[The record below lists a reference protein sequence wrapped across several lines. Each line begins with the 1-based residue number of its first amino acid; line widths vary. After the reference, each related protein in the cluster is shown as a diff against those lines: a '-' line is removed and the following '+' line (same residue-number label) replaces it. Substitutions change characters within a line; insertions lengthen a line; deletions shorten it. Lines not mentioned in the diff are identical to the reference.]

1 MHLQR
6 CKAAHSSCAFERL
19 ARRTAAV
26 ARLLALAA
34 IAACNGSGSSAD
46 ACFTNKTS
54 TKANDTR
61 SLSEGGCWTL
71 PVVNRARIFPAPGRA
86 AQLVDGTIMG
96 SATSPTNGFVVL
108 ATITS
113 TPAES
118 MFTELTFP
126 NATPYRYV
134 KYNGP
139 RGSYGAIA
147 ELEFYAGTEKL
158 GGAGFGVAGSRDD
171 PCNTYERALDGD
183 TSTFFEGSLA
193 DGSYVG
199 LDLGGGHAALPPL
212 FNPVGGQYDNPTTVS
227 LSTETAGGSIRYT
240 ADGSDP
246 VAAGQPYT
254 GSIQVG
260 TGTTTIKAVASA
272 SCMLDSEM
280 AQATYRVGV
289 QSSPTN
295 QSSIHIGNSLTDT
308 IVGWLDVVAHSG
320 GVTLDFRRFT
330 IPGAGTKWLWDNPT
344 SGFGETDIV
353 KSLQTTPF
361 DHLSLQPF
369 PNEPCFPIGA
379 GSDADYVNRFYG
391 LAKQVN
397 PNVLLWIYQ
406 QWPDP
411 HAWNDCFSIGA
422 TWTPSPWI
430 PPIPNPA
437 TWEDAVS
444 NQLSY
449 QEAVRKGVMDLNA
462 GKPVY
467 IIPGGLALRNLKKEI
482 QAGHVPGWSDFVTR
496 IFDQGGNDIHLA
508 APGRWFITLV
518 FYTCMFQ
525 RSPIGVTYEN
535 TGLSAEQAGK
545 LEQIAWETVN
555 EYSLSGINR

>member
-26 ARLLALAA
+26 ARLLALDA

-183 TSTFFEGSLA
+183 TSTFLGLA
-193 DGSYVG
+193 CRRQLRGTRSRRR
-199 LDLGGGHAALPPL
+199 PR
-212 FNPVGGQYDNPTTVS
+212 
-227 LSTETAGGSIRYT
+227 ST
-240 ADGSDP
+240 
-246 VAAGQPYT
+246 
-254 GSIQVG
+254 
-260 TGTTTIKAVASA
+260 
-272 SCMLDSEM
+272 
-280 AQATYRVGV
+280 
-289 QSSPTN
+289 
-295 QSSIHIGNSLTDT
+295 
-308 IVGWLDVVAHSG
+308 
-320 GVTLDFRRFT
+320 
-330 IPGAGTKWLWDNPT
+330 PT
-344 SGFGETDIV
+344 S
-353 KSLQTTPF
+353 LQ
-361 DHLSLQPF
+361 S
-369 PNEPCFPIGA
+369 
-379 GSDADYVNRFYG
+379 R
-391 LAKQVN
+391 
-397 PNVLLWIYQ
+397 WR
-406 QWPDP
+406 
-411 HAWNDCFSIGA
+411 
-422 TWTPSPWI
+422 
-430 PPIPNPA
+430 
-437 TWEDAVS
+437 
-444 NQLSY
+444 
-449 QEAVRKGVMDLNA
+449 AVRQPHDGEPLYGD
-462 GKPVY
+462 
-467 IIPGGLALRNLKKEI
+467 R
-482 QAGHVPGWSDFVTR
+482 WR
-496 IFDQGGNDIHLA
+496 ID
-508 APGRWFITLV
+508 TL
-518 FYTCMFQ
+518 Y
-525 RSPIGVTYEN
+525 G
-535 TGLSAEQAGK
+535 
-545 LEQIAWETVN
+545 
-555 EYSLSGINR
+555 